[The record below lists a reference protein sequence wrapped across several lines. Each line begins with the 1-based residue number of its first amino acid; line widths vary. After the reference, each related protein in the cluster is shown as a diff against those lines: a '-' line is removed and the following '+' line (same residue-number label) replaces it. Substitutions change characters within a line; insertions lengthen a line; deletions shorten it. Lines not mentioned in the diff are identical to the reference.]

1 MDIFAQHAKT
11 REGKLQVEL
20 ALNIY
25 RKPRLTRMWTHLERQ
40 SGAGGVGLRGPG
52 ESQLEIDKRLVR
64 DRIITLKRA
73 IDGVQKQRQI
83 HRRGRDNLGLPII
96 ALIGY
101 TNAGKSTLLNYLT
114 RAGVLAESMLFAT
127 LDPTTR
133 RVKLPGLK
141 THPEVLL
148 TDTVGFIQALPTQ
161 LVAAFRATLEE
172 VKEADVLVHVM
183 DVSNPVWS
191 KQENAVLQVLEEMDI
206 GDKPIIRL
214 WNKIDTPGLAA
225 EDLKYEAAG
234 EELSVAISSI
244 TGDGMEDFVAVMEEA
259 LSSLLEP
266 IECII
271 PYSKGLEMNM
281 IHEVGAV
288 EIIDYREEGTY
299 VIARVPKALAMR
311 LEPYYIKDDLDNTSQ
326 IIETDSSDDNEIDWT
341 TIGRGR
347 HPKFSYQDEED
358 ND

>member
-1 MDIFAQHAKT
+1 
-11 REGKLQVEL
+11 
-20 ALNIY
+20 
-25 RKPRLTRMWTHLERQ
+25 MWTHLERQ

-73 IDGVQKQRQI
+73 INNVQKQRQI
-83 HRRGRDNLGLPII
+83 HRKGRHNLGLPVI

-101 TNAGKSTLLNYLT
+101 TNSGKSTLLNYLT

-172 VKEADVLVHVM
+172 VREADVLVHVI
-183 DVSNPVWS
+183 DVSNPVWA
-191 KQENAVLQVLEEMDI
+191 KQEIAVLKVLEEMEI
-206 GDKPIIRL
+206 IDKPIIRV
-214 WNKIDTPGLAA
+214 WNKIDTPGLVA
-225 EDLKYEAAG
+225 EDLKYEAAFQD
-234 EELSVAISSI
+234 LSVGISAL

-259 LSSLLEP
+259 LSSLLDP
-266 IECII
+266 IECVI
-271 PYSKGLEMNM
+271 PYSNGVDMNM
-281 IHEVGAV
+281 IHEVGAIEAV
-288 EIIDYREEGTY
+288 DYREEGTY
-299 VIARVPKALAMR
+299 VVARVPKALANR
-311 LEPYYIKDDLDNTSQ
+311 LEPFFVNK
-326 IIETDSSDDNEIDWT
+326 NEIDSIDT
-341 TIGRGR
+341 SHTIENETSDDIDWAALGKGR
-347 HPKFSYQDEED
+347 HPRRVKEENID
-358 ND
+358 VKH

>member
-1 MDIFAQHAKT
+1 M
-11 REGKLQVEL
+11 QVEL
-20 ALNIY
+20 ALAIY
-25 RKPRLTRMWTHLERQ
+25 RKPRLTKMWTHLERQ

-64 DRIITLKRA
+64 DRIITLKRS
-73 IDGVQKQRQI
+73 IDSVQKQRQI
-83 HRRGRDNLGLPII
+83 HRKGRDNLGLPVI

-161 LVAAFRATLEE
+161 LVAAFRATLQE

-183 DVSNPVWS
+183 DISNPVWS
-191 KQENAVLQVLEEMDI
+191 KQENAVLKVLAEMDV
-206 GDKPIIRL
+206 GDKPIIRA
-214 WNKIDTPGLAA
+214 WNKIDTPGLVA
-225 EDLKYEAAG
+225 EDLKYEAAV
-234 EELSVAISSI
+234 EDLSVAISSM

-271 PYSKGLEMNM
+271 PYSNGVEMNM
-281 IHEVGAV
+281 VHEVGAV
-288 EIIDYREEGTY
+288 EVVDYREEGTY
-299 VIARVPKALAMR
+299 VIARVPKALANR
-311 LEPYYIKDDLDNTSQ
+311 LVPFYVNDELEGDQS
-326 IIETDSSDDNEIDWT
+326 IIEADAAVVDEIDWT
-341 TIGRGR
+341 ALGRGR
-347 HPKFSYQDEED
+347 HAKET
-358 ND
+358 